1 MAMDTQ
7 LQEQWTAEMNKY
19 PDVVREALKAA
30 LKKSHDLRQGT
41 TKHPIKDKVIEHIR
55 SLLSPDGLPNE
66 DLVTEIAEWEV
77 PE

>member
-7 LQEQWTAEMNKY
+7 LQEQWAAEMNRY

-30 LKKSHDLRQGT
+30 LQKSHDLRQT
-41 TKHPIKDKVIEHIR
+41 NQKYPIKDKVIEQIR
-55 SLLSPDGLPNE
+55 SLLSPDGLPND

>member
-7 LQEQWTAEMNKY
+7 LQEQWAAEMNKY

-30 LKKSHDLRQGT
+30 LQKSHDLRQGNQ
-41 TKHPIKDKVIEHIR
+41 KHPIKDKVIEQIR
-55 SLLSPDGLPNE
+55 SLLSPDGLPND